1 MTPTER
7 DDACAAAAGALRR
20 PLSPDAPT
28 LVAGFDGFI
37 DRVIDVVSE
46 RTSPDAYSRVPTLAS
61 LGARISDA
69 AGRSANLELVV
80 KDTKPG
86 GNGAILAAA
95 AGALGARTVFVGTIG
110 AGAPDPLFAPLSAGA
125 NRAVAIAPPGKTE
138 ALEFDDGKLL
148 LGEPATLRAV
158 TWDAVAPTLA
168 EAVPSALLAMGNW
181 TMTPDMTDI
190 WRRLAS
196 DILPGAACAG
206 VFIDLADPAKRTDND
221 LRDALDAMRAMDAHA
236 PLTLGLNVAEG
247 ERLAGLLGIQSSATD
262 LAAAAAALRE
272 RTGLSAV
279 ALHTRPAAA
288 LATSDGAWA
297 IDGPFL
303 RHPAATTGAGDHFNA
318 GVCVGAALGLAPPAR
333 LALGVGCSGLF
344 VRTGRSP
351 ERSALAE
358 FLEDLPAP
366 E

>member
-7 DDACAAAAGALRR
+7 DDACAAAAAALRR
-20 PLSPDAPT
+20 PPSPDTPT

-37 DRVIDVVSE
+37 DRVIDVVSD
-46 RTSPDAYSRVPTLAS
+46 RRSPDAYTRVPTLAA
-61 LGARISDA
+61 LGARISAA

-95 AGALGARTVFVGTIG
+95 AGALGVRTVFVGTIG
-110 AGAPDPLFAPLSAGA
+110 TGAPDPPFAPLSAGA
-125 NRAVAIAPPGKTE
+125 NRAVAIGPPGKTE

-158 TWDAVAPTLA
+158 TWEAVAPTLGA
-168 EAVPSALLAMGNW
+168 EVPGAMLAMGNW
-181 TMTPDMTDI
+181 TMTPAMTDI
-190 WRRLAS
+190 WRRLAC
-196 DILPGAACAG
+196 DVLPNSACAG
-206 VFIDLADPAKRTDND
+206 VFVDLADPAKRSDDD
-221 LRDALDAMRAMDAHA
+221 LRDALDAMRAMNAHA
-236 PLTLGLNVAEG
+236 PVTLGLNVAEG
-247 ERLAGLLGIQSSATD
+247 ERLASLFTVRSDATD

-272 RTGLSAV
+272 RTGLAGL
-279 ALHTRPAAA
+279 ALHTRPRAA
-288 LATSDGAWA
+288 LATAEGAWA

-303 RHPAATTGAGDHFNA
+303 KHPVATTGAGDHFNA
-318 GVCVGAALGLAPPAR
+318 GVCAGAALGLAPPAR

-351 ERSALAE
+351 EREALAA
-358 FLEDLPAP
+358 FLDDLPAP